1 MKPCETRRDEK
12 RSHSHKESTAM
23 ILVAFLFF
31 AILLVAWMIAPNG
44 TSTAPAPA
52 PAPSVKLPIG
62 EPASA

>member
-1 MKPCETRRDEK
+1 
-12 RSHSHKESTAM
+12 M

-44 TSTAPAPA
+44 TSVALA
-52 PAPSVKLPIG
+52 PAPSAKMPMG

>member
-1 MKPCETRRDEK
+1 MKPCQTRRDVNW
-12 RSHSHKESTAM
+12 SHSQKESTAM

-52 PAPSVKLPIG
+52 PSGKLPLA